1 MKLSVIIPVY
11 NASRYIGT
19 CLQSLYRQ
27 GLEETDFE
35 VIVVD
40 DGSQDDSLIQIG
52 HFTDIHS
59 NIQLITQKNQGVSAA
74 RNNGMKKAKGTYIYF
89 IDADDYL
96 MDATL
101 GQLLAVAEAKQL
113 DVVRGELVEV
123 NQEGR
128 FLRDSLGFEQR
139 KTYAHQLM
147 DGFAFYENI
156 FRGAFYCWL
165 LLLKRD
171 FLQQSSVVFNERLAF
186 LEDEDFITRLIVFAQ
201 KAMYIPLVFYAYRQH
216 SASAVAT
223 MNLKKLQDILLVL
236 KAQKACT
243 EQKKWEVHFRKKV
256 KTEMSEVFYI
266 LLVCLISPTFYSR
279 RKIFLKQLQTL
290 KIRPLVLTGNW
301 KKRERLCLFNFLG
314 GRAIP
319 LLYSIR
325 WIINKL
331 LHSRKI

>member
-1 MKLSVIIPVY
+1 MRLSVIIPVY
-11 NASRYIGT
+11 NAGRYIGS

-40 DGSQDDSLIQIG
+40 DGSQDDSLIQAG
-52 HFTDIHS
+52 HFADLHS

-101 GQLLAVAEAKQL
+101 GQLLAVAEARQL
-113 DVVRGELVEV
+113 EVVRGELVEV
-123 NQEGR
+123 DQEGR
-128 FLRDSLGFEQR
+128 FLRDSLRFEQR

-147 DGFAFYENI
+147 DGIAFYENI
-156 FRGAFYCWL
+156 FQGAFYCWL

-171 FLQQSSVVFNERLAF
+171 FLLQSSVVFNERLAF
-186 LEDEDFITRLIVFAQ
+186 LEDEDFITRLIVFVQ
-201 KAMYIPLVFYAYRQH
+201 KAIYIPLVFYAYRQH

-236 KAQKACT
+236 KAQQACI
-243 EQKKWEVHFRKKV
+243 EQEKWEARFRKKV

-266 LLVCLISPTFYSR
+266 LLVCLISPAFYSR
-279 RKIFLKQLQTL
+279 RKIFLEQLQTL
-290 KIRPLVLTGNW
+290 EIRPLVLTGNW